1 MGVKKNEG
9 DVKEKKLVEL
19 PNLQRGGMW
28 LMVGGGGGE
37 MTPLLTVVYAYE

>member
-19 PNLQRGGMW
+19 PNLQQGGD
-28 LMVGGGGGE
+28 VVNGGGGGV

>member
-1 MGVKKNEG
+1 MGVKKNVG

-19 PNLQRGGMW
+19 PNLQGGGD
-28 LMVGGGGGE
+28 VINGGGGGPP

>member
-1 MGVKKNEG
+1 MGVKKNVG

-19 PNLQRGGMW
+19 PNLQGGGMW
-28 LMVGGGGGE
+28 LMVGGGV